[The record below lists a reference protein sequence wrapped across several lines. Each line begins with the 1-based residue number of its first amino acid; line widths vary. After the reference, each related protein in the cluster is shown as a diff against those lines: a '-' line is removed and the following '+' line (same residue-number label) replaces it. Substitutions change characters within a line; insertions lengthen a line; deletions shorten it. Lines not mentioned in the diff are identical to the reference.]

1 MRRADPVRRPGDGQP
16 VRKTAGR
23 LERTEVCVTTA
34 FNVLLVVI
42 GFGFVIFFHEL
53 GHFLAARWAGIRV
66 LAFTVGFGPALVSF
80 RKGLG
85 FRVGSSEAEVEAI
98 RKRELEGIQ
107 QAGVNTANISYTEY
121 RLNVLPFGGYVRML
135 GQEDANPGAVSSA
148 PDSFTSKPVWKRMV
162 VVSAGVVMN
171 IILAGAIFVGV
182 FLHGIDEPP
191 AMVGGVQ
198 AGSPAEKGGM
208 RMGDVVT
215 SVDGRSASSFMDLQ
229 IGAALAG
236 PGKPVPVVV
245 ARADGSS
252 ATLEV
257 TPVEDPA
264 TRMRMIGVEPS
275 VGTQVFQ
282 PRPNDTTSLA
292 NLRELLD
299 RATLGSVRPGMTM
312 TEINGVPIPA
322 RTVWRDVAIPSAAT
336 LIETVRCG
344 DGAPVELTFTDAQ
357 GTEVV
362 EVEPDPE
369 FESARIEIE
378 GAEWPV
384 EHLLG
389 VMPVMGVGSVQKDSG
404 ADRAG
409 LKAGDVIA
417 QVGRRTW
424 PSTGEG
430 IAEIRSR
437 KNATIDLTVIRDG
450 AFVPIKADVGA
461 DGRIGFSTEAAW
473 SMPIV
478 AQTPKF
484 IGVEESS
491 LPVHRMAFGLV
502 PGTRIDGVE
511 GRPVASF
518 ADIRRAIRDATTG
531 ALASHEGATIHL
543 DVTVLDPGSL
553 TTGKPEKTELVLNAE
568 DVARVHGLSW
578 NIRPVLAVL
587 EFAMFPY
594 KASGPVDALML
605 GAAKTTRY
613 MQMTYVTL
621 QRLFQNTV
629 KVEHLKGPVGI
640 ADVGSQV
647 AERGIIHLL
656 FFLGVISVNLAVVNF
671 LPLPIVDGGLFL
683 MLVYEGV
690 VRKPVPMVVQN
701 ALTVVGLVLIGSMF
715 LIVTFND
722 IRALF

>member
-1 MRRADPVRRPGDGQP
+1 V
-16 VRKTAGR
+16 
-23 LERTEVCVTTA
+23 RTEVCVTTA

-66 LAFTVGFGPALVSF
+66 LAFTVGFGPAMVSF

-85 FRVGSSEAEVEAI
+85 FRIGSSEEELNGLVKEAQRAADGATVDDKEAATRLAERVNAI
-98 RKRELEGIQ
+98 
-107 QAGVNTANISYTEY
+107 SPTEY

-162 VVSAGVVMN
+162 VVSGGVFMN
-171 IILAGAIFVGV
+171 IVLAGAIFVGV

-191 AMVGGVQ
+191 AMVGDVQ

-236 PGKPVPVVV
+236 PGEAIPVHVV
-245 ARADGSS
+245 RADG
-252 ATLEV
+252 ATETLHI

-299 RATLGSVRPGMTM
+299 RAKLGSVRPGMTM

-336 LIETVRCG
+336 LIDVVRAG

-362 EVEPDPE
+362 RVEPDPE

-378 GAEWPV
+378 GGEWPV

-389 VMPVMGVGSVQKDSG
+389 VMPVMGVGSVQKDTG

-417 QVGRRTW
+417 QVGTRTW

-484 IGVEESS
+484 IGVEDSS

-511 GRPVASF
+511 GRTVASF
-518 ADIRRAIRDATTG
+518 SDIRRAIRDATTG

-553 TTGKPEKTELVLNAE
+553 TTGKPEKAELALNAE

-578 NIRPVLAVL
+578 NIRPVLATL

-683 MLVYEGV
+683 MLVYEGI
-690 VRKPVPMVVQN
+690 VRKPVPIVVQN

-722 IRALF
+722 IKALF